1 MCDVSSLICFL
12 CRSSGVAAGPGF
24 PGYPA
29 PPPSQLPVGATT
41 AHATGS
47 GSSTN
52 PVPLST
58 ATEEQGGGASSTSG
72 APPASTPASP
82 SATNSLGATS
92 SDSSKR
98 TGLFQSQNSYSGG
111 SQPLLDEPQGSFAF
125 SARSLSVAV
134 SADGEA
140 QEEEA
145 QEQSEEEEVST
156 PQTSA
161 HSANFTVGGE
171 EEEDV
176 SMMEVRQRRLQ
187 RFHLSPAVSP
197 QQQSAAPLLGQDGS
211 SGGGTGKTGGEAGE
225 SGTSESRD

>member
-1 MCDVSSLICFL
+1 MSSLYFF

-29 PPPSQLPVGATT
+29 PPQSQLPVGTT
-41 AHATGS
+41 TVHTTGS

-58 ATEEQGGGASSTSG
+58 ATEEQGGGASSSSG

-82 SATNSLGATS
+82 SATNSLGGTTATS
-92 SDSSKR
+92 SSNSKR
-98 TGLFQSQNSYSGG
+98 TGLFQSQSSYSSA

-125 SARSLSVAV
+125 SARSLSIAA

-161 HSANFTVGGE
+161 HSANFAIGGGGEE

-176 SMMEVRQRRLQ
+176 SMMEIRQRRLQ
-187 RFHLSPAVSP
+187 RFHSSPVSP
-197 QQQSAAPLLGQDGS
+197 APLLGQDS
-211 SGGGTGKTGGEAGE
+211 SGGGSGSCGTKGEEAGE
-225 SGTSESRD
+225 SGTASESRD